1 MKILIARHAEDKGPE
16 FEDEKRILTTR
27 GVEQA
32 KQLAEI
38 IEEFKPN
45 HIYSSSLTRS
55 KQTAKIISN
64 VCNISF
70 TENDLFDEQKSGN
83 NAKKNSSR
91 GGYIDFED
99 AFEGGET
106 YTELYQR
113 AQNAFKWL
121 KNNHNKSS
129 ENRIILVTHGRFMT
143 FVISIILGFK
153 PDGFNLAI
161 ENCSYIIV
169 IITDNWRPQ
178 LILPTSGRKYI

>member
-1 MKILIARHAEDKGPE
+1 MKILIVRHAEDKGPE

-32 KQLAEI
+32 KKLADI
-38 IEEFKPN
+38 IREFDPT

-55 KQTAKIISN
+55 KQTAQIISD
-64 VCNISF
+64 VCRISF

-91 GGYIDFED
+91 GGYIVFGG

-113 AQNAFKWL
+113 VKNAFGWL
-121 KNNHNKSS
+121 KSNHNNSS
-129 ENRIILVTHGRFMT
+129 EDRIVLVTHGRFMT
-143 FVISIILGFK
+143 FIISIMLGFK

-169 IITDNWRPQ
+169 KISNNWRPQ